1 MDGELPRIG
10 LRGRLLYGR
19 DGDLLRRLG
28 AATPTNTKGNPS
40 RHGERLPDILRHMSV
55 DSAFLAKISLFA
67 PLDDDERAVL
77 AQAMVDRQVKP
88 GEVLFRAG
96 EPGDSMFIV
105 VEGGIELSV
114 KDKAG
119 QKIVLH
125 TPTAGEFFGELSLLD
140 GGSRTATATA
150 AEASSLYVL
159 DREDMLQLFKKRP
172 EAGLDMLG
180 AMGRMTRKANA
191 LLQARV
197 SRNVNEAAE
206 SKLSLLDRI
215 ADVIAAFSGSVA
227 FLILNGVWFVV
238 WIAWNVVPM
247 PWFEP
252 FDPFPFGLLTMIV
265 SLEAIFLSCFVLIS
279 QDRQSAKDRV
289 RSDIEYE
296 VNVKAELEVAHLH
309 EKTDRIH
316 EEMLDRFMRIEKALG
331 APLRK
336 PGTSGAKASSSAPTM
351 PRSAD

>member
-1 MDGELPRIG
+1 FAEQA
-10 LRGRLLYGR
+10 LRNIRWRTRYSRGNKDLCASGRLSP
-19 DGDLLRRLG
+19 
-28 AATPTNTKGNPS
+28 APTGSIETWRETTGYPT
-40 RHGERLPDILRHMSV
+40 RMSV
-55 DSAFLAKISLFA
+55 DPAFLAKISLFA

-88 GEVLFRAG
+88 GEVVVRAG

-105 VEGGIELSV
+105 VEGGVELSV
-114 KDKAG
+114 KDRPGK
-119 QKIVLH
+119 KIVLH

-215 ADVIAAFSGSVA
+215 ADVIAAFSGSMA

-238 WIAWNVVPM
+238 WMAMNVVPM
-247 PWFEP
+247 PGFEP
-252 FDPFPFGLLTMIV
+252 VDPFPFGWLTMMV
-265 SLEAIFLSCFVLIS
+265 SPEAIFLSCFVLIS

-296 VNVKAELEVAHLH
+296 VNIKAELEVAHLH

-331 APLRK
+331 V
-336 PGTSGAKASSSAPTM
+336 
-351 PRSAD
+351 

>member
-1 MDGELPRIG
+1 
-10 LRGRLLYGR
+10 
-19 DGDLLRRLG
+19 
-28 AATPTNTKGNPS
+28 
-40 RHGERLPDILRHMSV
+40 
-55 DSAFLAKISLFA
+55 
-67 PLDDDERAVL
+67 
-77 AQAMVDRQVKP
+77 
-88 GEVLFRAG
+88 
-96 EPGDSMFIV
+96 MFIV

-215 ADVIAAFSGSVA
+215 ADVIAAFSGSMA

-238 WIAWNVVPM
+238 WIAINVVPM

-252 FDPFPFGLLTMIV
+252 FDPFAFGLLTMIV
-265 SLEAIFLSCFVLIS
+265 SLEAIFWSCFVLIS
-279 QDRQSAKDRV
+279 QSRQSAKDRV

-296 VNVKAELEVAHLH
+296 VNIKAELDVAHLH

-331 APLRK
+331 VAPEAAGCGCTKCRRTIRRHHSRDRRSREGGQTNAVQVVARAAVCDGVQDK
-336 PGTSGAKASSSAPTM
+336 RRTACHF
-351 PRSAD
+351 RSAERWHQ

>member
-1 MDGELPRIG
+1 
-10 LRGRLLYGR
+10 
-19 DGDLLRRLG
+19 
-28 AATPTNTKGNPS
+28 
-40 RHGERLPDILRHMSV
+40 MSV
-55 DSAFLAKISLFA
+55 DPAFLAKISLFA

-77 AQAMVDRQVKP
+77 AQAMVGRQVKP

-206 SKLSLLDRI
+206 RKLSLLDRI
-215 ADVIAAFSGSVA
+215 SDVIAAFSGSMV

-238 WIAWNVVPM
+238 WTAMNVVPM

-289 RSDIEYE
+289 RSDIGSTSRPSSRSRTSTRRPT
-296 VNVKAELEVAHLH
+296 AS
-309 EKTDRIH
+309 TR
-316 EEMLDRFMRIEKALG
+316 RCSTG
-331 APLRK
+331 SCGSRK
-336 PGTSGAKASSSAPTM
+336 
-351 PRSAD
+351 RSASRRSASPAPAAKSRRSRRAHRRCRAPATDDV

>member
-1 MDGELPRIG
+1 M
-10 LRGRLLYGR
+10 LRGSPCL
-19 DGDLLRRLG
+19 DGIPLVLRR
-28 AATPTNTKGNPS
+28 
-40 RHGERLPDILRHMSV
+40 MSI
-55 DSAFLAKISLFA
+55 DPAFLAKISLFA
-67 PLDDDERAVL
+67 ALDDDERAVL
-77 AQAMVDRQVKP
+77 AQAMVARQVRP

-215 ADVIAAFSGSVA
+215 ADVIAAFSGSIA

-238 WIAWNVVPM
+238 WMAMNVVPM

-296 VNVKAELEVAHLH
+296 VNIKAELEVAHLH

-331 APLRK
+331 VAAVRK
-336 PGTSGAKASSSAPTM
+336 PGTSGETAKAASSATTM
-351 PRSAD
+351 PRSGD